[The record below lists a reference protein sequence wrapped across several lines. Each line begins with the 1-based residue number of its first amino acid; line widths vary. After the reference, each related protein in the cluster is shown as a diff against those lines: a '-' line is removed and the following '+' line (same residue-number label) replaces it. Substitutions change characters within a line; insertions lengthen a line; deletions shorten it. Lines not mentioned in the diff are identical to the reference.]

1 MKYKKQFIFRFWKK
15 PLFIVAD
22 KLVRLNCASKLKN
35 LPERE
40 RETIC
45 LIASRILLEMNC
57 CGQWKSVVVMIAV
70 NFGLAITNV
79 LFKKI
84 LDKGVSLI
92 IILMYRQAISA
103 VFLAP
108 IAYFWER

>member
-1 MKYKKQFIFRFWKK
+1 MEKALIYSS
-15 PLFIVAD
+15 
-22 KLVRLNCASKLKN
+22 RLIGKAELWFEAQHLTQK
-35 LPERE
+35 ERE
-40 RETIC
+40 RGDF

-108 IAYFWER
+108 IAFFWER